1 MVKLSLPKESL
12 KIIEANQQIINSGGA
27 RSIWD
32 LKIPPGT
39 TAITVLALTTAIVYL
54 ERGAEGIEIRS
65 IVKGPSKSLN
75 GSAQELKTFST
86 KLVLVPYEGSPELV
100 LCTWK
105 GETTIPEVYKKAIL
119 EVLRDT
125 FIKMFGQG
133 GGKDLYDE
141 LLPKFDQELSNL
153 Q

>member
-1 MVKLSLPKESL
+1 MVRLSLPKASL
-12 KIIEANQQIINSGGA
+12 EIIEANQRIINSEGA
-27 RSIWD
+27 RSIWN
-32 LKIPPGT
+32 LEIPPGISI
-39 TAITVLALTTAIVYL
+39 ITVWALKTAMVYL

-86 KLVLVPYEGSPELV
+86 KLILVPPKGSPEFV
-100 LCTWK
+100 LCTWR
-105 GETTIPEVYKKAIL
+105 GETTTLEVYKKDIL
-119 EVLRDT
+119 RVLRDT
-125 FIKMFGQG
+125 FIEMFGQG